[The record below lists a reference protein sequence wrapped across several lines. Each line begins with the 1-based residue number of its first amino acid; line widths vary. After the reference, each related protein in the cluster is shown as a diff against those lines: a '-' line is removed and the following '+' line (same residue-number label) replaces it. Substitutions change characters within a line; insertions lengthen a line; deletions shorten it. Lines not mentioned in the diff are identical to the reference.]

1 MCFICARNSELAGEA
16 GVVSPRQRKRE
27 GEGDGVNVGKPTPE
41 KGVSCT
47 LPGCR
52 SYKIRVSA
60 TPQSMHCWGPGL
72 CRSFS
77 GLGLFLREDWSHRRT
92 LSSGVHI

>member
-16 GVVSPRQRKRE
+16 AVVSTRQRKRE

-47 LPGCR
+47 LPGCW
-52 SYKIRVSA
+52 SY
-60 TPQSMHCWGPGL
+60 
-72 CRSFS
+72 
-77 GLGLFLREDWSHRRT
+77 
-92 LSSGVHI
+92 